1 MTQTNYRQLYSSGS
15 EPNAVYLLGEG
26 TVYFFVTETDK
37 YALKGSGLIL
47 GTSEIILSRVGGIH
61 TGRIESTVLDPTAV
75 VKKIEAEKFMNNITV
90 YSYILNSCMV
100 MAKQVALTNEIIRKN
115 TESLAGNE
123 KKLKELSIEY
133 FRIIS
138 ALRKEYDKR
147 RLPYLKELISKYET
161 SLTCKRGEAFER
173 TLEPER
179 IASTD
184 SLKGRHREIPQGTII
199 CKEGTVGDEMYI
211 LNSGSLEVL
220 IGGNRV
226 TTISEPGTIIGE
238 MALLLGD
245 ARAATLRAMNNVVVT
260 PIKKSDL
267 KEIAEK
273 ESNIFL
279 SIAIAIAK
287 RHYFNV
293 QKIHSI
299 NEIIIS
305 REIDRTKESDEKKMI
320 ELHRTQSELSSL
332 KNEISKLVDTKGA
345 DFLQGLV

>member
-1 MTQTNYRQLYSSGS
+1 MTQETYKQLYSSGS
-15 EPNAVYLLGEG
+15 KANAVYLLNEG
-26 TVYFFVTETDK
+26 TVYYFVTETDK
-37 YALKGSGLIL
+37 YALKGSGLLL
-47 GTSEIILSRVGGIH
+47 GASEIILSRAAGIE
-61 TGRIESTVLDPTAV
+61 TGRIESAIMDSNAV
-75 VKKIEAEKFMNNITV
+75 VKKIEAEKFMDNIFM

-115 TESLAGNE
+115 TESLAGHE

-133 FRIIS
+133 FRIIA

-147 RLPYLKELISKYET
+147 RLPYLKELITKYET
-161 SLTCKRGEAFER
+161 SLTYKRGEAFER

-179 IASTD
+179 VSSTE
-184 SLKGRHREIPQGTII
+184 SLKGRHREVSSGTIL

-220 IGGNRV
+220 IGQNRV

-245 ARAATLRAMNNVVVT
+245 KRAATLRAMNNVVVT

-267 KEIAEK
+267 KDIAEK
-273 ESNIFL
+273 ESGLFL
-279 SIAIAIAK
+279 SIAISIAR

-299 NEIIIS
+299 NEVIIS
-305 REIDRTKESDEKKMI
+305 RELDRSKESDEKKII
-320 ELHRTQSELSSL
+320 ELHKATSELSSL
-332 KNEISKLVDTKGA
+332 KNDISRLVDAKGA
-345 DFLQGLV
+345 DFLQGLA

>member
-1 MTQTNYRQLYSSGS
+1 MTQGTYKQLYSSGS
-15 EPNAVYLLGEG
+15 KADAVYLLNEG
-26 TVYFFVTETDK
+26 TVYYFVTETDK
-37 YALKGSGLIL
+37 YALKGSGLLL
-47 GTSEIILSRVGGIH
+47 GASEIILSRAAGME
-61 TGRIESTVLDPTAV
+61 TGRLENAIMDSTAA
-75 VKKIEAEKFMNNITV
+75 VKKIEAEKFMDNIFV

-115 TESLAGNE
+115 TESLAGHE

-147 RLPYLKELISKYET
+147 RLPYLKELVTKYET

-179 IASTD
+179 VASTE
-184 SLKGRHREIPQGTII
+184 SLKGRHREVPQGTIL

-245 ARAATLRAMNNVVVT
+245 KRAATLRAMNNVVVT

-267 KEIAEK
+267 KDIAEK
-273 ESNIFL
+273 ESGLFL
-279 SIAIAIAK
+279 SIAISIAR

-299 NEIIIS
+299 NEVIIS
-305 REIDRTKESDEKKMI
+305 REIDRTKETDEKKMI
-320 ELHRTQSELSSL
+320 ELHKATSELSSL
-332 KNEISKLVDTKGA
+332 KNDISKLIDTKGA